1 MTCVYGWKIEV
12 EIVMTLCEEVYKEMQ
27 ETK

>member
-1 MTCVYGWKIEV
+1 MTFVDGWKMEV
-12 EIVMTLCEEVYKEMQ
+12 EIVMTPCEEVYKEMQ